1 MSSPAEPTRQP
12 GNNPAT
18 VQIGSL
24 RRDEALVLALDA
36 TLTCIWDY
44 DLTTGLVTLDANWSR
59 MCSGPAEPTVTR
71 IENLIARLHP
81 DDRLRAH
88 RATLACVTGRTDVY
102 SEEYRVLDEHAQW
115 IWVHSRGRPSHRDA
129 TGRATRLIGTNI
141 DITRRKTSELAASRQ
156 IEFLNALNQT
166 TLALLQRRD
175 KAEILE
181 ALAGRA
187 AGLLEAVQVEVALV
201 EGDELVTHAYGGT
214 VRTSG
219 GARARRE
226 EAVLSWRAIDSRE
239 AVFVERYAAQPGGS
253 SIYRQAQ
260 FQAVAVF
267 PILHGQRCLG
277 VLGFL
282 RDRPDHGFNEEE
294 IGKGRLLAQ
303 LAALVIHNAEIYE
316 DAVRVAAERT
326 AALTEHERVFQN
338 FIEKINQ
345 GFYIS
350 DRRSVFTYCNPA
362 ISHVTGWSESELLG
376 TSAFRLVA
384 AEDRPRVMAHYRE
397 LAESTG
403 NDAVVECRIEAKG
416 GRHLWV
422 EQTTVV
428 QRDRN
433 GRVTE
438 YRNFLRD
445 ITERRAAEA
454 ALRES
459 EAMFKGVF
467 DASPIPIILLSYPEG
482 RVQAI
487 NHASVLAFGFSRE
500 EVVGKTTTELKVWPD
515 TNVRDTLMQK
525 LAAGHILNMTEVEL
539 RRRDG
544 SLFTVLYNVGRLMIA
559 GRPCM
564 LASVIDIT
572 AQKQAE
578 TALRKSEAQLRQAQK
593 MESLGTLAGGI
604 AHDFNNILTGIL
616 GFAQLAL
623 SDLDPGHPAT
633 PWLDGILK
641 SGERAKGL
649 VQQILT
655 FSRKTESMRGPV
667 RLQLLA
673 RESLDLLRSTL
684 PAMVRLDHELDPG
697 CPPLLADPT
706 EIHQVI
712 LNLCTNAW
720 HALPEASGTI
730 EVKLAPQEVSPEF
743 ALEHPPLKPGPHV
756 LLTVRDNGKGM
767 SAATLE
773 RIFEPFFTTKEA
785 GKGTGLGLAVVHS
798 VVEGHGGAILVQS
811 APDAGTTF
819 RIFLPALI
827 ATEPI
832 PEPGITSAQ
841 PPRGHGESVLV
852 VDDEHVSGTVISR
865 LVEKFGYR
873 STYCN
878 DPLRAIAL
886 LYANDYDLL
895 VTDLA
900 MPGLPGDELARQA
913 LTRKPGLPVLLLS
926 GFIEPAKLEQIR
938 AIGVREILGKPPLTE
953 DLAAA
958 LHRCLH
964 P

>member
-1 MSSPAEPTRQP
+1 MSSPADPTRPP
-12 GNNPAT
+12 GDLPAAET
-18 VQIGSL
+18 GSR
-24 RRDEALVLALDA
+24 RRDEALLLALDA
-36 TLTCIWDY
+36 TLTSIWDY

-59 MCSGPAEPTVTR
+59 MCGGPAEPTVTR
-71 IENLIARLHP
+71 IEDLIARLHP
-81 DDRLRAH
+81 EDRHRAH

-129 TGRATRLIGTNI
+129 SGRATRLIGTNI
-141 DITRRKTSELAASRQ
+141 DISQRKTSELAASRQ

-166 TLALLQRRD
+166 TLALLQRRA

-187 AGLLEAVQVEVALV
+187 AGLLDSMQVEVALV

-214 VRTSG
+214 VRTRG

-226 EAVLSWRAIDSRE
+226 EAVLSWRAVDSRE
-239 AVFVERYAAQPGGS
+239 AVFVERYETLPEGS
-253 SIYRQAQ
+253 SVYRRAQ
-260 FQAVAVF
+260 FQAVALF

-282 RDRPDHGFNEEE
+282 RDRPGHGFNDEERE
-294 IGKGRLLAQ
+294 KGRLLAQ
-303 LAALVIHNAEIYE
+303 LAALVIHNADIYE
-316 DAVRVAAERT
+316 DALRVAETRT
-326 AALTEHERVFQN
+326 R
-338 FIEKINQ
+338 
-345 GFYIS
+345 
-350 DRRSVFTYCNPA
+350 
-362 ISHVTGWSESELLG
+362 
-376 TSAFRLVA
+376 
-384 AEDRPRVMAHYRE
+384 
-397 LAESTG
+397 
-403 NDAVVECRIEAKG
+403 AV
-416 GRHLWV
+416 
-422 EQTTVV
+422 
-428 QRDRN
+428 
-433 GRVTE
+433 
-438 YRNFLRD
+438 
-445 ITERRAAEA
+445 
-454 ALRES
+454 RES
-459 EAMFKGVF
+459 EARFRAVF
-467 DASPIPIILLSYPEG
+467 DESPIPIILLAAAGGEI
-482 RVQAI
+482 REVNKA
-487 NHASVLAFGFSRE
+487 ATDFFGYARE
-500 EVVGKTTTELKVWPD
+500 EVIGKTTLDLGSWVNPGDRSYLIERLQREGA
-515 TNVRDTLMQK
+515 VRGYETQMRGKND
-525 LAAGHILNMTEVEL
+525 
-539 RRRDG
+539 RR
-544 SLFTVLYNVGRLMIA
+544 LHVLYSASIVSIQGQPHL
-559 GRPCM
+559 
-564 LASVIDIT
+564 LSSVIDIS

-578 TALRKSEAQLRQAQK
+578 AALRKSEAQLRQAQK

-616 GFAQLAL
+616 GFAQLGL
-623 SDLDPGHPAT
+623 SDIEPGHPAT

-697 CPPLLADPT
+697 CPPVLADPT

-720 HALPEASGTI
+720 HALPEAGGRI
-730 EVKLAPQEVSPEF
+730 EVKLAPHEVSPEF
-743 ALEHPPLKPGPHV
+743 ALEHPPLKSGPHV
-756 LLTVRDNGKGM
+756 LLTVSDNGKGM

-811 APDAGTTF
+811 ASGAGTTF
-819 RIFLPALI
+819 RIYLPALI
-827 ATEPI
+827 AAAPVS
-832 PEPGITSAQ
+832 EPGVTAADL
-841 PPRGHGESVLV
+841 PRGQGEIVLV
-852 VDDEHVSGTVISR
+852 VDDEHASGTVISR

-878 DPLRAIAL
+878 DPLQAIAL

-913 LTRKPGLPVLLLS
+913 LARKPGMPVLLLS